1 MKDVE
6 ILEYSIE
13 EPFGVEGEECYE
25 RLSWILLPRSLEKS
39 KMEHF
44 LQNTHTIFAIFVHY
58 KKQKERYTIIVLR
71 NIFFDMN

>member
-1 MKDVE
+1 MKDF
-6 ILEYSIE
+6 LGFCYQK
-13 EPFGVEGEECYE
+13 FGK
-25 RLSWILLPRSLEKS
+25 IQ
-39 KMEHF
+39 MEHF